1 MFKLRPY
8 QEEAI
13 TETMA
18 FIRKTKKS
26 CVLKLPTAA
35 GKSLIIAELA
45 KQIKDLSGKKVLCT
59 APSKELIE
67 QNAAKYKSFDLPCS
81 IFSASLNKK
90 SLRHD
95 VVFGSPQT
103 IINEVKKASKFDGR
117 FAAIII
123 DEAHNIT
130 PSLKKIIETMQGH
143 NPNLRVIG
151 LSATPYRMFSGYIY
165 KTHCQLGVMGEDKAK
180 NPYFD
185 HCVYDLNE
193 WDMIADNYITRPVFG
208 EHDLSYDTSGLVLKA
223 SGKFDQKT
231 VDQAF
236 LGKGRLTYEIVKDV
250 IEKSA
255 NRNAVMFFAS
265 SVAHASE
272 IMESL
277 PPENSKLIT
286 GETDKRTREHI
297 VKSYVNGEFKYLV
310 NVSVLTTGFDAPIV
324 DTIAILRRTES
335 PALLLQIIGRGV
347 RLHDNKKECLVL
359 DYAENV
365 GNVVYESDP
374 FEPII
379 KVKGTK
385 PSERYP
391 FICPECNHEN
401 HFALDKDYE
410 GARYNEA
417 GYVIN
422 EITGLPDYDH
432 AVHLGQRCQGVDH
445 LGNQCNHHWDGKE
458 CESCGGQNSKSARVC
473 RHCGEELIDPNE
485 KLHLSVSVAA
495 NKNPYEWNE
504 AQVIRTL
511 INSPNEKGTIRL
523 DHYVDGRKTA
533 LFNEFVNPE
542 HQSPGYK
549 AKSIKILG
557 VVCPFALDVKSL
569 PMMINQNPPIKISY
583 RKQKGNDF
591 YEAKNH
597 IRQSAE

>member
-8 QEEAI
+8 QELAI

-18 FIRKTKKS
+18 FIRKSNKS

-45 KQIKDLSGKKVLCT
+45 KQIKELSGKKVLCT
-59 APSKELIE
+59 APSRELIE
-67 QNAAKYKSFDLPCS
+67 QNAAKYKAFDLPCS

-103 IINEVKKASKFDGR
+103 IINEVKKSSRFDDR

-123 DEAHNIT
+123 DECHNIT
-130 PSLKKIIETMQGH
+130 PSLKTIIATMRDH

-165 KTHCQLGVMGEDKAK
+165 KTHTQLGVMGDDKTK
-180 NPYFD
+180 EPYFD
-185 HCVYDLNE
+185 HCAYDLNE
-193 WDMIADNYITRPVFG
+193 WDMIADGYITKPVFG
-208 EHDLSYDTSGLVLKA
+208 EHELSYDTSGLVLKA

-272 IMESL
+272 VMESL
-277 PPENSKLIT
+277 PPDNSKMIT
-286 GETDKRTREHI
+286 GETDKRERAQI

-335 PALLLQIIGRGV
+335 PSLFLQIIGRGV
-347 RLHDNKKECLVL
+347 RLYPGKTECLVL

-374 FEPII
+374 FEPIV
-379 KVKGTK
+379 KVKGSK
-385 PSERYP
+385 PTERYP

-401 HFALDKDYE
+401 YFAIDKDYE
-410 GARYNEA
+410 GARHDEA

-432 AVHLGQRCQGVDH
+432 IVHLGQRCQGVDH
-445 LGNQCNHHWDGKE
+445 LGRQCNHHWDGKE

-485 KLHLSVSVAA
+485 KLNLSTSQAA
-495 NKNPYEWNE
+495 SKNPYEWNQAE
-504 AQVIRTL
+504 VVRSL
-511 INSPNEKGTIRL
+511 INKPNEKGTIRI
-523 DHYVDGRKTA
+523 DHYVEGRKTA
-533 LFNEFVNPE
+533 LFNEFVNPN

-549 AKSIKILG
+549 AKSLKVLS
-557 VVCPFALDVKSL
+557 VVCPFDLQAESL
-569 PMMINQNPPIKISY
+569 PIMLNQNPAITINY
-583 RKQKGNDF
+583 RKQRGNDF
-591 YEAKNH
+591 YETKGHN
-597 IRQSAE
+597 RKSTD

>member
-8 QEEAI
+8 QQEAI
-13 TETMA
+13 SETMA
-18 FIRKTKKS
+18 FIRKTNKS

-45 KQIKDLSGKKVLCT
+45 KQIKDISGKKVLCT

-103 IINEVKKASKFDGR
+103 IINEVKKSSKFDHR

-130 PSLKKIIETMQGH
+130 PSLKKIIETMRSH

-165 KTHCQLGVMGEDKAK
+165 KTHYQLGLMGDDKAK

-185 HCVYDLNE
+185 HCVFDLNE
-193 WDMIADNYITRPVFG
+193 WDMIGDNYITRPVFG
-208 EHDLSYDTSGLVLKA
+208 EHNLSYDTSGLVLNA

-250 IEKSA
+250 LEKSA
-255 NRNAVMFFAS
+255 DRNAVMFFAS
-265 SVAHASE
+265 SVAHALE

-277 PPENSKLIT
+277 PPHNSRMIT
-286 GETDKRTREHI
+286 GETDKKTRESI
-297 VKSYVNGEFKYLV
+297 VKSFVNGEFKYLV

-335 PALLLQIIGRGV
+335 PSLFLQIIGRGV
-347 RLHDNKKECLVL
+347 RLHEKKNECLVL

-385 PSERYP
+385 PSDRYP
-391 FICPECNHEN
+391 FICPECGHEN
-401 HFALDKDYE
+401 KFALDKDYE
-410 GARYNEA
+410 GAKHDTA
-417 GYVIN
+417 GYIIN

-432 AVHLGQRCQGVDH
+432 IIHLGQRCQGVDH
-445 LGNQCNHHWDGKE
+445 LGRQCDHHWDGKE

-473 RHCGEELIDPNE
+473 RHCGEELINPND
-485 KLHLSVSVAA
+485 KLNLSTSIAA
-495 NKNPYEWNE
+495 NQNPYEWNQAE
-504 AQVIRTL
+504 VIKSL
-511 INSPNEKGTIRL
+511 INKPNDKGTIRI

-533 LFNEFVNPE
+533 LFNEFVNPN

-549 AKSIKILG
+549 AKSIKILQ
-557 VVCPFALDVKSL
+557 ALCSTYLNIELL
-569 PMMINQNPPIKISY
+569 PTMITHNPRVTINF

-591 YEAKNH
+591 YETKGHARKST
-597 IRQSAE
+597 Q